1 MVKKMLEINKV
12 SKKVRNR
19 ILLNNISFS
28 IDTGDICGFVGP
40 NGSGKTTL
48 IRALTGLINPTKGE
62 IFVNGVNVQTN
73 KRKALQ
79 QVGAIVES
87 PVFFPYMSGRRNLMN
102 LARLTEGITSENIKE
117 KVNDVLKAVGLEG
130 RADDKVKNYSLGMK
144 QRLGIAQALLGD
156 PLFIILDEP
165 SNGLDP
171 MGMKQLREII
181 LELRNNQGITFLI
194 SSHFIKELE
203 MICNSWV
210 MIKDGSIIWNGQ
222 TQELKK
228 GDNKNLED
236 MFLEMMSG

>member
-1 MVKKMLEINKV
+1 MLEINKV

>member
-1 MVKKMLEINKV
+1 MKKMLEINKV

>member
-1 MVKKMLEINKV
+1 VKKMLEVNKV

-28 IDTGDICGFVGP
+28 INTGDICGFVGP

-48 IRALTGLINPTKGE
+48 IRALTGLISPTKGE

-117 KVNDVLKAVGLEG
+117 KVNDVLKVVGLEG
-130 RADDKVKNYSLGMK
+130 RADDKVNNYSLGMK

-181 LELRNNQGITFLI
+181 LELKNNHGITFLI

-210 MIKDGSIIWNGQ
+210 MIKEGSIIWNGQ
-222 TQELKK
+222 TQELKN

-236 MFLEMMSG
+236 LFLEMMSG